1 MAADQRTEHALL
13 RVELSPVSAY
23 EAVRRLIFPLPDV
36 PSIELS
42 TDELRRYARHLSIP
56 EFGMEGQRKLRAAR
70 VLCIG
75 AGGLG
80 SPLTMYLAAAGVGT
94 LGLVDAD
101 VVDDS
106 NLQRQLLHGTKDVG
120 RSKLESAAETLHD
133 LNPHVNLELH
143 PLRFTSEHAMEI
155 AAKYDIIIDG
165 TDNFPTRYLSND
177 VAVFLKKPNVY
188 GSILRF
194 EGQCSVFAPHLGGPC
209 YRCMSPQPPPPG
221 LVPSCAE
228 GGVLG
233 VLPGLIGTM
242 MATEA
247 VKLITGIGQPLIGR
261 LLHVD
266 TLSMKFRTFNLR
278 RDPECPVCG
287 DHPTITEL
295 IDYEGFCGIPAKA
308 SSSTSDTMNE
318 LTVQELH
325 QMLKS
330 DEKFFLLDV
339 REPFERDIARLD
351 KAVLIP
357 LGELANRTDELPRDV
372 MIAVHCKLG
381 GRSAKAVDFLR
392 SAGFGDVRNVAG
404 GINAWSKEI
413 DPSVPLY

>member
-1 MAADQRTEHALL
+1 VVSKVTLPAAPD
-13 RVELSPVSAY
+13 LSPA
-23 EAVRRLIFPLPDV
+23 
-36 PSIELS
+36 
-42 TDELRRYARHLSIP
+42 ELRRYARHLSIP
-56 EFGMEGQRKLRAAR
+56 EFGLEGQKKLKSSR

-80 SPLTMYLAAAGVGT
+80 SPLTMYLAAAGVGAI
-94 LGLVDAD
+94 GLVDGD
-101 VVDDS
+101 VVDES
-106 NLQRQLLHGTKDVG
+106 NLQRQLLHGTKDLG
-120 RSKLESAAETLHD
+120 RTKLASAAERLAD
-133 LNPHVNLELH
+133 INPNVAIE
-143 PLRFTSEHAMEI
+143 PYDVRFTSQNAASI
-155 AAKYDIIIDG
+155 AERYDVIIDG

-209 YRCMSPQPPPPG
+209 YRCMSPHPPAPG

-287 DHPTITEL
+287 DNPSITEP
-295 IDYEGFCGIPAKA
+295 IDYEGFCGIDSPNQM
-308 SSSTSDTMNE
+308 TETNDM
-318 LTVQELH
+318 TVQELRD
-325 QMLKS
+325 LRASKAN
-330 DEKFFLLDV
+330 FFLLDV
-339 REPFERDIARLD
+339 REPFEQDIAKLNG
-351 KAVLIP
+351 AVLIP
-357 LGELANRTDELPRDV
+357 LGELPDRISELPQDSL
-372 MIAVHCKLG
+372 IAVHCKSG
-381 GRSAKAVDFLR
+381 GRSAKAVAFLR
-392 SAGFGDVRNVAG
+392 EAGFQNVRNVAG

-413 DPSVPLY
+413 DPSVALY